1 MADTAI
7 KDVPKVLVK
16 AITDLEA
23 ANIEVPVALYLA
35 LYLAVLSPRHAAVDD
50 RRKP

>member
-1 MADTAI
+1 MADTTN
-7 KDVPKVLVK
+7 KDVAETLKK

-35 LYLAVLSPRHAAVDD
+35 ILALRHAAVVDD

>member
-1 MADTAI
+1 MAETTN
-7 KDVPKVLVK
+7 KDVSETLRK

-35 LYLAVLSPRHAAVDD
+35 ILALRHAAVDD
-50 RRKP
+50 RRKS